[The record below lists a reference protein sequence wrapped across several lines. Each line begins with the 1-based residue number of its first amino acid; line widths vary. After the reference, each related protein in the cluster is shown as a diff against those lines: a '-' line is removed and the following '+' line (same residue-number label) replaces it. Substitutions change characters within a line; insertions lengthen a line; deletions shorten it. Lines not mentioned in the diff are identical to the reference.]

1 MRRALLL
8 VGALGV
14 AACAPVPR
22 PDALGAADQ
31 AGKSALAAD
40 ARVHAPSAVAHA
52 EKLRRDAEAAFA
64 AGDQVEAQFLAEH
77 AVAAYAHAHALARM
91 ARAQAATRAAEG
103 ELSRSQSELTA
114 LDADQAREATELAAL
129 ETRIKV
135 VRDAQAVVP
144 SGPADPARERA
155 RLAAARNLALQ
166 GRLLCGAARLL
177 LADRKPPAA
186 PGQASPAAPAPTPRQ
201 ERGLLAEPRRRR
213 GGGDDGARQA
223 RRRVGGRA
231 GGGAHRSG
239 DARARCVPGRA
250 HRGATRA
257 DAGVARA
264 GAGDALLA
272 ELGAMSGMSPA
283 RDDRGVV
290 VTLRAAFRGDALTAA
305 AQKALGD
312 LGRVAAAHPGFPVVV
327 VVHDAEGKGNGQAR
341 ADAASG
347 ALRAAGVARTD
358 AVLAGTA
365 APLVDPAGSD
375 RSRNARLE
383 VVFVTPET
391 F

>member
-1 MRRALLL
+1 VRRALLL
-8 VGALGV
+8 VAALGA

-64 AGDQVEAQFLAEH
+64 AGDQTGAQFLAEH

-91 ARAQAATRAAEG
+91 ARAQTATRAAEA

-114 LDADQAREATELAAL
+114 LDADQAREATELDAL

-144 SGPADPARERA
+144 SGPADPAREKA

-177 LADRKPPAA
+177 LADRKLPAPPAA
-186 PGQASPAAPAPTPRQ
+186 GAAGKAGPDNLAADVEAATVALGKLDAELAGAPAAAPIDQ
-201 ERGLLAEPRRRR
+201 
-213 GGGDDGARQA
+213 
-223 RRRVGGRA
+223 
-231 GGGAHRSG
+231 
-239 DARARCVPGRA
+239 
-250 HRGATRA
+250 ATRA
-257 DAGVARA
+257 RA
-264 GAGDALLA
+264 ACLAALTAVRRAQTPVSRAPGAGDALLA

-290 VTLRAAFRGDALTAA
+290 VTLRGAFRGDALTPG

-327 VVHDAEGKGNGQAR
+327 VVHDAEGKGAGGQVR
-341 ADAASG
+341 ADAASS
-347 ALRAAGVARTD
+347 ALRGAGAARTD

-383 VVFVTPET
+383 VVFVTPES